1 MFSRCR
7 EFNSIAR
14 GIKLLLAKAPVPP
27 SNYLLTLLTDL
38 SSMLVH
44 SLVVA
49 LGFVGLIWGA
59 DKFVFGASA
68 LARSAGVSP
77 LLIGL
82 TIVAFGTSAPEIF
95 SSAVSALENKP
106 ELAIGNA
113 FGSNLFNIGVALGVA
128 ALLRPLTPP
137 KSLVTKELPALLLV
151 TFVTGALLFDL
162 FIGLFDALV
171 LIGLSGFIGY
181 RMFRNKSTAQLPQ
194 PPCERHMPGSIK
206 GDEEDDK
213 EGSDAE
219 DQVSKWQAS
228 AYLVLGLVL
237 LIVSAEALV
246 EGASLIAASLGVSE
260 AVIGLTIVA
269 LGTSLPELAASV
281 TCVLKGHYDLA
292 IGNIVGSNIL
302 NLLAVLPFPGL
313 LSPGLIQ
320 APLLFR
326 DYAAVTLLTVVLA
339 AMCYHAVTRN
349 KKIGRLSG
357 ALFLSLYC
365 GWFTVMLTSL

>member
-1 MFSRCR
+1 
-7 EFNSIAR
+7 
-14 GIKLLLAKAPVPP
+14 
-27 SNYLLTLLTDL
+27 
-38 SSMLVH
+38 MLVN
-44 SLVVA
+44 SVVIA

-68 LARSAGVSP
+68 LARNAGVSP

-95 SSAVSALENKP
+95 SSAVSALEDKP

-128 ALLRPLTPP
+128 AILRPLTPP
-137 KSLVTKELPALLLV
+137 KSLIKKELPALILV
-151 TFVTGALLFDL
+151 TLVTGALLFDL

-171 LIGLSGFIGY
+171 LIAVSLFLGY
-181 RMFRNKSTAQLPQ
+181 KLLRKKKASEGVSEVAPNESDDTG
-194 PPCERHMPGSIK
+194 GS
-206 GDEEDDK
+206 EPETRT
-213 EGSDAE
+213 
-219 DQVSKWQAS
+219 WQAV
-228 AYLVLGLVL
+228 AYMLLGLIL

-246 EGASLIAASLGVSE
+246 ASASAIAEALGVSE
-260 AVIGLTIVA
+260 AIIGLTIVA
-269 LGTSLPELAASV
+269 LGTSLPELAASI

-292 IGNIVGSNIL
+292 IGNILGSNII

-326 DYAAVTLLTVVLA
+326 DFAAVTLLTLLLA
-339 AMCYHAVTRN
+339 AFCYYAVTRG
-349 KKIGRLSG
+349 KRLGRLSG
-357 ALFLSLYC
+357 VIFLSIYC
-365 GWFTVMLTSL
+365 GWFTVMLVNA

>member
-1 MFSRCR
+1 
-7 EFNSIAR
+7 
-14 GIKLLLAKAPVPP
+14 
-27 SNYLLTLLTDL
+27 
-38 SSMLVH
+38 MLVN
-44 SLVVA
+44 SVVIA

-68 LARSAGVSP
+68 LARNAGVSP

-95 SSAVSALENKP
+95 SSAVSALEDKP

-128 ALLRPLTPP
+128 AILRPLTPP
-137 KSLVTKELPALLLV
+137 KSLIKKELPALILV
-151 TFVTGALLFDL
+151 TLVTGALLFDL

-171 LIGLSGFIGY
+171 LIALSLFLGY
-181 RMFRNKSTAQLPQ
+181 KLLRKKKASEGVSDSVLNES
-194 PPCERHMPGSIK
+194 
-206 GDEEDDK
+206 DDMG
-213 EGSDAE
+213 ESE
-219 DQVSKWQAS
+219 PETRTWQAV
-228 AYLVLGLVL
+228 AYMLLGLIL

-246 EGASLIAASLGVSE
+246 ASASAIAEELGVSE
-260 AVIGLTIVA
+260 AIIGLTIVA
-269 LGTSLPELAASV
+269 LGTSLPELAASI

-292 IGNIVGSNIL
+292 IGNILGSNII

-326 DYAAVTLLTVVLA
+326 DFAAVTLLTLLLA
-339 AMCYHAVTRN
+339 AFCYYAVTRG
-349 KKIGRLSG
+349 KQLGRLSG
-357 ALFLSLYC
+357 VIFLSIYC
-365 GWFTVMLTSL
+365 GWFTVMLLNA

>member
-1 MFSRCR
+1 
-7 EFNSIAR
+7 
-14 GIKLLLAKAPVPP
+14 
-27 SNYLLTLLTDL
+27 
-38 SSMLVH
+38 MLVN
-44 SLVVA
+44 SVVIA

-68 LARSAGVSP
+68 LARNAGVSP

-95 SSAVSALENKP
+95 SSAVSALEDKP

-128 ALLRPLTPP
+128 AILRPLTPP
-137 KSLVTKELPALLLV
+137 KSLIKKELPALILV
-151 TFVTGALLFDL
+151 TLVTGALLFDL

-171 LIGLSGFIGY
+171 LIALSLFLSYKLLRKKKVLEGV
-181 RMFRNKSTAQLPQ
+181 
-194 PPCERHMPGSIK
+194 
-206 GDEEDDK
+206 GDCALSESEDSG
-213 EGSDAE
+213 ESE
-219 DQVSKWQAS
+219 PETRIWQAV
-228 AYLVLGLVL
+228 AYMVLGLIL

-246 EGASLIAASLGVSE
+246 ASASAIAEGLGVSE
-260 AVIGLTIVA
+260 AIIGLTIVA
-269 LGTSLPELAASV
+269 LGTSLPELAASI

-292 IGNIVGSNIL
+292 IGNIVGSNII

-326 DYAAVTLLTVVLA
+326 DFAAVTLLTLLLA
-339 AMCYHAVTRN
+339 AFCYYAVTRG
-349 KKIGRLSG
+349 KKLGRLSG
-357 ALFLSLYC
+357 VIFLSIYC
-365 GWFTVMLTSL
+365 GWFTVMLVNA